1 MVGWFILK
9 PPSGALRTTR
19 PNICE
24 QSYPL
29 PVQFLRV
36 FLAPILTSSAQL
48 KGNTLPLLTI
58 RGAGRAP
65 QKRTCA
71 TSAPADARRG
81 TGPERARAAGCA
93 NRRTE
98 AADGAG
104 RYSDQ
109 AGCRSWAD
117 EARTLRRTGKRW
129 RSDRRT
135 SAPARPCQPR
145 GPPPPQRNAAMRN
158 ALDREATAPER
169 NLAIAE
175 RCGRNAGR
183 RISRASTVGAVDRA
197 R

>member
-1 MVGWFILK
+1 MHNTPGLC
-9 PPSGALRTTR
+9 PTR
-19 PNICE
+19 AKSFRINIKRMLCAITD
-24 QSYPL
+24 QHTP
-29 PVQFLRV
+29 
-36 FLAPILTSSAQL
+36 LAPIRLSFAQL
-48 KGNTLPLLTI
+48 RVGALTLRII
-58 RGAGRAP
+58 RGAERAP

-93 NRRTE
+93 NRRTG
-98 AADGAG
+98 AAGGEG

-117 EARTLRRTGKRW
+117 EARTLRRTGKRG

-135 SAPARPCQPR
+135 EAPARPCQPR

-158 ALDREATAPER
+158 APDREATAPER

-183 RISRASTVGAVDRA
+183 CISRASTVGAVDRA